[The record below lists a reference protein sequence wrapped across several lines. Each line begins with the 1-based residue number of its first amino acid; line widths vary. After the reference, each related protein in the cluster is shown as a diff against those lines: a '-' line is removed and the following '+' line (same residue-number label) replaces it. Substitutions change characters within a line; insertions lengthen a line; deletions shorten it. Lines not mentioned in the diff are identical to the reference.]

1 MRSITAVAAAV
12 AATAPFVSR
21 PAAAQPNEEVVRL
34 EYHAPP
40 ACTDEAQF
48 FAQARARAPQMRLA
62 RPDERARVFIVEIEQ
77 HAALTSAR
85 LTVRDPDGQTTVR
98 NVETKDCSE
107 AVDALA
113 LVAALAVNPR
123 AGARPKETP
132 VPSDGTM
139 PLPPGPT
146 PPASPRAAPAH
157 ALARAPS
164 PWTWRAGAAGF
175 GVGAIAPEPLL
186 GARVSAELVHLT
198 SHGMAPSF
206 RVSLG
211 YATHNGFVVEGGTAH
226 FAYAG
231 ANAEMCPL
239 RLPPAKNL
247 VFRPCV
253 MADFGFVVAR
263 GSETLNPRSA
273 VRPWADIGTGARLAW
288 MLGGDIGVELDVG
301 CMFPISRDRFLF
313 GTDSFHRVAWVG
325 GLAALGFL
333 IRIP

>member
-12 AATAPFVSR
+12 AATAPFVSG
-21 PAAAQPNEEVVRL
+21 PAAAEPNEEVVRL

-40 ACTDEAQF
+40 ACDDEAQF

-77 HAALTSAR
+77 HATLTSAK

-107 AVDALA
+107 AVNALA
-113 LVAALAVNPR
+113 LITALAVNPR
-123 AGARPKETP
+123 ASAEPKETP
-132 VPSDGTM
+132 VPSVDNI
-139 PLPPGPT
+139 PLVPGPA
-146 PPASPRAAPAH
+146 PPASTHAAPAH
-157 ALARAPS
+157 ALGPS
-164 PWTWRAGAAGF
+164 PWTWRAGMAGF
-175 GVGAIAPEPLL
+175 GVGAIAPDPLF
-186 GARVSAELVHLT
+186 GARVSAEMVHLT

-211 YATHNGFVVEGGTAH
+211 YATHSGFVVEGGTAH

-239 RLPPAKNL
+239 RLPPAGNL

-253 MADFGFVVAR
+253 MADVGFVVAR
-263 GSETLNPRSA
+263 GSDTLNPRSA

-301 CMFPISRDRFLF
+301 CMFPIWRDRFLF

-325 GLAALGFL
+325 GLAALGL
-333 IRIP
+333 TLRIP